1 MKGAHQI
8 EQVLSTGDPKEGRR
22 ERESTLFLHLGLLQG
37 SGSAGLASRLR
48 ARAVR
53 LEMDLKQD
61 AGSQARGQEKSK
73 AKQTNKPRQPREKC
87 GRSTP
92 NTSRTCWRQS
102 STRRQNVRG
111 NETPRHE
118 KYQGASPSFARLDL
132 DCSGAHWTGGCA
144 GPRNRDMR
152 GGVRPQP
159 RNMGLWR
166 RSGRT
171 ARRPPKKH
179 RTRRRS
185 AGCAGRARLQ
195 QGQPCTYQRRVS
207 RGAKR
212 PQLQRQA
219 EVHPLER
226 RRGCG
231 LTRLQGRKTSF
242 DN

>member
-1 MKGAHQI
+1 MKGAHQT

-118 KYQGASPSFARLDL
+118 KYQGASASFARLDL
-132 DCSGAHWTGGCA
+132 RLLRSPLDRWVRRTKEQGHARGSSPTTPKHGLVEEVRETSKTTTKEAPNKEAKCWMRRKSQTAAGTALHLPATGKQGSEAPSTPTTGRGTSVGKKEGLRVDAASG
-144 GPRNRDMR
+144 P
-152 GGVRPQP
+152 
-159 RNMGLWR
+159 
-166 RSGRT
+166 
-171 ARRPPKKH
+171 
-179 RTRRRS
+179 
-185 AGCAGRARLQ
+185 
-195 QGQPCTYQRRVS
+195 
-207 RGAKR
+207 
-212 PQLQRQA
+212 
-219 EVHPLER
+219 
-226 RRGCG
+226 
-231 LTRLQGRKTSF
+231 
-242 DN
+242 